1 MISMTPAA
9 GLPGMLPGAAA
20 PASATRAGPA
30 EDSLAAFTRLLT
42 RLAQPA
48 GDTGGATVPA
58 DALAARRAPR
68 ALDDALAPEDV
79 WASIWFAS
87 TQAVPAPA
95 ITDAPVPVPTTSE
108 AGMEA
113 SLSPAALAARAAAG
127 AGLPVAREGVALR
140 ERTDLAAPKGLAI
153 AELNRPQ
160 PVLAETPAP
169 LHANAGPQ
177 SALAGLL
184 PTAAESRP
192 GEMSPSEILA
202 MVEQARA
209 GADDPGSV
217 PSLEIAAVQSEASD
231 FAHGL
236 SALGAPSAASG
247 RESGAVAPPQT
258 LDLRLPQAPA
268 QLAQSIVW
276 HLDQGLQEVS
286 IDLHPVELGRME
298 IHLKLEGERVDLR
311 FDMADS
317 QVQDVVKTSL
327 PQLASLLSAR
337 GLMLDQAQVFTQSR
351 QGGGNGRAQDREVGD
366 SQESA
371 PSPVSG
377 VRTIRR
383 GLVDDYV

>member
-20 PASATRAGPA
+20 PASASRAVPA
-30 EDSLAAFTRLLT
+30 EDSLTAFTRLLT

-48 GDTGGATVPA
+48 ADTGGASDPA
-58 DALAARRAPR
+58 DALVARRAPR
-68 ALDDALAPEDV
+68 ELDDALAPEDV

-87 TQAVPAPA
+87 TQAVPPPA
-95 ITDAPVPVPTTSE
+95 IADTAVPIPTATE
-108 AGMEA
+108 AGTQA
-113 SLSPAALAARAAAG
+113 SLSPVALAARAAAG
-127 AGLPVAREGVALR
+127 AGLPVGRDGAALS
-140 ERTDLAAPKGLAI
+140 ERTDPAAPNGLVL
-153 AELNRPQ
+153 AELSHPQ
-160 PVLAETPAP
+160 AVLAETPAP
-169 LHANAGPQ
+169 LHANPGPQ

-184 PTAAESRP
+184 SAAPEARP
-192 GEMSPSEILA
+192 GEISPAEILA

-209 GADDPGSV
+209 GVEDAGSIQS
-217 PSLEIAAVQSEASD
+217 PEPASIQSDAAD

-236 SALGAPSAASG
+236 STLGASSAASS
-247 RESGAVAPPQT
+247 REAGAVPSPQT

-268 QLAQSIVW
+268 LLAQSIVW

-298 IHLKLEGERVDLR
+298 IHLKLDGERVDLR

-351 QGGGNGRAQDREVGD
+351 QGGGNGRSQEREAGD
-366 SQESA
+366 AQESA
-371 PSPVSG
+371 SSPVSG